1 MESLTQSAI
10 DFLKCDG
17 ACAAGI
23 VTTDTLEGGPP
34 STDLSYVLPEAKS
47 AVSFALPLDQSNIAP
62 YLMKKDRL
70 SYEKDY
76 NRTNLVSSGLAMQL
90 ANFLE
95 RKGYRSVPIAA
106 NEVYRDDAPRGAL
119 DMLPDISLRYLAVRS
134 GVGFFGLSG
143 NVLTTEHGAAMILG
157 GVVTTAE
164 LMPTDPIPTDKYYC
178 DQCRLCM
185 AACASGM
192 MDPEEETTITLGGI
206 EFSYAKRLAY
216 IRCQFVCGGFT
227 GLDPSGKWSTWSPGR
242 FPIPKDDEEFMP
254 VMAQA
259 VEAYN
264 EWPDMEGGHPHVLMT
279 KNLYTTCGNCSLVC
293 SPDPEERKRRYK
305 MLIENGVVIQNP
317 DGSIEAMPPDM
328 ARERFASMNAG
339 HRALYGSVT
348 ESEG

>member
-1 MESLTQSAI
+1 MDSLTQSAI

-17 ACAAGI
+17 ACAVGV

-34 STDLSYVLPEAKS
+34 STDLCYALPDAKS
-47 AVSFALPLDQSNIAP
+47 AVSFALPLDRSTIPP

-76 NRTNLVSSGLAMQL
+76 NRTNLVSSGLAVQL

-119 DMLPDISLRYLAVRS
+119 DMFPDISLRYLAVRS
-134 GVGFFGLSG
+134 GVGFLGLSG
-143 NVLTTEHGAAMILG
+143 NILTKEHGAAIILG
-157 GVVTTAE
+157 AVVTTAE
-164 LMPTDPIPTDKYYC
+164 LTPTEPISPEENYC
-178 DQCRLCM
+178 DRCRLCM

-192 MDPEEETTITLGGI
+192 MDPEEETTIRLGGI
-206 EFSYAKRLAY
+206 EFSYAKRRAY

-227 GLDPSGKWSTWSPGR
+227 GLHPSGTWSTWSPGR
-242 FPIPKDDEEFMP
+242 FPIPKDDDEFMP

-264 EWPDMEGGHPHVLMT
+264 EWPDMEGGHPHVLMSR
-279 KNLYTTCGNCSLVC
+279 NLYTTCGNCSLVC
-293 SPDPEERKRRYK
+293 SPDPEERKHRYK
-305 MLIENGVVIQNP
+305 MLVDSGVVIQNP
-317 DGSIEAMPPDM
+317 DGSVEAMPPDT
-328 ARERFASMNAG
+328 ARERLAAMNLE
-339 HRALYGSVT
+339 HRALYGSLT
-348 ESEG
+348 ESED